1 MSEGRSSKPHPAE
14 TRIAMLVTHV
24 RAEEK
29 LLHGA
34 LAGVGLS
41 CDVLLDRDVRLD
53 LLADAGQAAPNGRR
67 WREYDVIL
75 IRTVSQSRGL
85 MAALVLE
92 SWGLRVINRYE
103 TAALCA
109 DKARTTLT
117 LAQAGI
123 PQPGVRLAFTPAAG
137 LTALEE
143 LGYPAVLKPVVG
155 SWGRLLAR
163 VRDVEEAEA
172 ILEHRQTLGGYT
184 QQVVYA
190 QEYIEKPGR
199 DIRAFV
205 IGERPICAIYRSS
218 PHWVTNTARGGRAS
232 NCPLTPN
239 LVSLCERAAAAV
251 GGGLLALDVLEAPDG
266 RLLLNEINHTM
277 EFRNSS
283 APTGVD
289 IAAAVAEYVRE
300 EALRLR
306 ARPE

>member
-1 MSEGRSSKPHPAE
+1 MNEP
-14 TRIAMLVTHV
+14 RIAMLVTHV

-29 LLHGA
+29 LLLEA
-34 LAGVGLS
+34 LAGAGLF
-41 CDVLLDRDVRLD
+41 CDVLLDRELRLD
-53 LLADAGQAAPNGRR
+53 LLAGAEQPAPNGRH
-67 WREYDVIL
+67 WCEYDLTL

-85 MAALVLE
+85 AAALALE
-92 SWGLRVINRYE
+92 SWGLLALNRYE
-103 TAALCA
+103 TAAICS

-123 PQPGVRLAFTPAAG
+123 PQPATRLAFAPEAG
-137 LTALEE
+137 LMALGE

-163 VRDVEEAEA
+163 VRDEEAAEA
-172 ILEHRQTLGGYT
+172 ILEHRQTLGGYA

-190 QEYIEKPGR
+190 QEYIDKPGR

-218 PHWVTNTARGGRAS
+218 EHWVTNTARGGRAS
-232 NCPLTPN
+232 NCPLTPA
-239 LVSLCERAAAAV
+239 LAALCERAAAAV

-289 IAAAVAEYVRE
+289 IAAAVADYLRE
-300 EALRLR
+300 QALM
-306 ARPE
+306 ARS

>member
-1 MSEGRSSKPHPAE
+1 MSERRPPAPQS
-14 TRIAMLVTHV
+14 TRPRVAMLVTHI

-29 LLHGA
+29 LLREA
-34 LAGVGLS
+34 LVVAGLT
-41 CDVLLDRDVRLD
+41 CDVLLDRELRLD
-53 LLADAGQAAPNGRR
+53 LLADAGQAAPNGRP
-67 WREYDVIL
+67 WREYEAIL

-85 MAALVLE
+85 LAALVLE
-92 SWGLRVINRYE
+92 GWGLRVINRYE
-103 TAALCA
+103 TAAICA

-117 LAQAGI
+117 LARAGI
-123 PQPGVRLAFTPAAG
+123 PQPAVRLAFTPAAG
-137 LTALEE
+137 LSALDE
-143 LGYPAVLKPVVG
+143 LSYPAVLKPVVG

-163 VRDVEEAEA
+163 VRDAEEAEA
-172 ILEHRQTLGGYT
+172 ILEHRQTLGGYA

-205 IGERPICAIYRSS
+205 IGERPICAIYRASE
-218 PHWVTNTARGGRAS
+218 HWVTNTARGGRAS
-232 NCPLTPN
+232 NCPLTPE

-300 EALRLR
+300 AVLPVR
-306 ARPE
+306 ARAE

>member
-1 MSEGRSSKPHPAE
+1 MSEGRSPRPHP
-14 TRIAMLVTHV
+14 TGPRIAMLVTHV

-29 LLHGA
+29 LLQGA
-34 LAGVGLS
+34 LAALGLS

-53 LLADAGQAAPNGRR
+53 LLADAGQVAPNGRS

-123 PQPGVRLAFTPAAG
+123 PQPAVRLAFTPAAG
-137 LTALEE
+137 LTALDE

-218 PHWVTNTARGGRAS
+218 AHWVTNTARGGRAS
-232 NCPLTPN
+232 NCPMTPA
-239 LVSLCERAAAAV
+239 LFSLCERAAAAV

-289 IAAAVAEYVRE
+289 IAATVAEYVRE
-300 EALRLR
+300 EALQ
-306 ARPE
+306 ARG

>member
-1 MSEGRSSKPHPAE
+1 
-14 TRIAMLVTHV
+14 MLVTHV

-29 LLHGA
+29 LLLEA
-34 LAGVGLS
+34 LAAAELF
-41 CDVLLDRDVRLD
+41 CDVILDRELRLD
-53 LLADAGQAAPNGRR
+53 LLAGAGQPTPQGRP
-67 WREYDVIL
+67 WSEYDLTL

-85 MAALVLE
+85 AAAMALE
-92 SWGLRVINRYE
+92 SWGLRVINSYE
-103 TAALCA
+103 TSAICS

-123 PQPGVRLAFTPAAG
+123 PQPGVRLAFTPGAG
-137 LTALEE
+137 LAALDE

-163 VRDVEEAEA
+163 VHDEEAAEA
-172 ILEHRQTLGGYT
+172 ILEHRQTLGGYA

-190 QEYIEKPGR
+190 QEYIDKPGR

-218 PHWVTNTARGGRAS
+218 EHWVTNTARGGRAS
-232 NCPLTPN
+232 NCPLTPE
-239 LVSLCERAAAAV
+239 LVSLCERTAAAV
-251 GGGLLALDVLEAPDG
+251 GGGLLALDVLEAPAG

-289 IAAAVAEYVRE
+289 IAALVAEYVRE
-300 EALRLR
+300 QALL
-306 ARPE
+306 ARG